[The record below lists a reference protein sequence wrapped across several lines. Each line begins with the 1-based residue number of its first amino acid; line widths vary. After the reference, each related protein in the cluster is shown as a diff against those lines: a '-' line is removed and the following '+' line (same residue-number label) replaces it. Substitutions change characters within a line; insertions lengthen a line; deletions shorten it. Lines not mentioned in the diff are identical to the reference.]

1 MFIILQDHSNE
12 KRHAINIM
20 DIESINDYYEGSKIN
35 CKPVD
40 GRYKIF
46 YIKENVEE
54 VVEKINKLGNQREG
68 SIKIYHRRSQFDS

>member
-1 MFIILQDHSNE
+1 MFIILQDHFNQT
-12 KRHAINIM
+12 RHAINAM
-20 DIESINDYYEGSKIN
+20 DIESITDYHEGSKIN

-46 YIKENVEE
+46 YLKENVEE

-68 SIKIYHRRSQFDS
+68 SINIYYR